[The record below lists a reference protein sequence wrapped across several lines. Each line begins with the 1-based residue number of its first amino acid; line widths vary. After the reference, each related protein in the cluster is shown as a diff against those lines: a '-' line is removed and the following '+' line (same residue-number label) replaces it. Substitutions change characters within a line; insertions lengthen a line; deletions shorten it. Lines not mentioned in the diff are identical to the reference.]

1 MSDMDTIEKIRS
13 EIAEYGSIWVEYTIP
28 GHTDRDIEQ
37 IVKNVLNQAKQQ
49 VLAVID
55 KYRKQKMEG

>member
-13 EIAEYGSIWVEYTIP
+13 EIAEYGSIWVEYTIS

-55 KYRKQKMEG
+55 KYRTQKMGG

>member
-13 EIAEYGSIWVEYTIP
+13 EIAEYGSIWVEYTIS

-55 KYRKQKMEG
+55 KYRTQKMEG